1 MVFAFWNLM
10 AAQHTTYTTYIF
22 LQGKMSVFLSVNA
35 IRLLGHS
42 VNAGN
47 CMKIR
52 HYAMYV
58 ETDNPIK
65 PPSTS
70 PSPAPAP
77 APAQP
82 QPPGPYPT
90 YIHTLHTQQPSQ
102 PRPASPPAQPSQ
114 PASHPA
120 TRLPTLSPVP

>member
-1 MVFAFWNLM
+1 M

-47 CMKIR
+47 CMKTR

-58 ETDNPIK
+58 MYVMYVCNVCIVK
-65 PPSTS
+65 MS
-70 PSPAPAP
+70 
-77 APAQP
+77 
-82 QPPGPYPT
+82 GM
-90 YIHTLHTQQPSQ
+90 
-102 PRPASPPAQPSQ
+102 
-114 PASHPA
+114 
-120 TRLPTLSPVP
+120 